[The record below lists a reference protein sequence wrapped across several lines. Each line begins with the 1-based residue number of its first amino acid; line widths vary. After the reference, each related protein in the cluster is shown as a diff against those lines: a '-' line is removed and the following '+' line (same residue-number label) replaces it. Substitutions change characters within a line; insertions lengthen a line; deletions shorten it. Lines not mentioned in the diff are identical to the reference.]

1 MSNSVLPR
9 LREVGDDEVTAWMA
23 RFDEHGVTYRASDAA
38 RLRLHLAGGLSAKT
52 LEAAMQDRLANCD
65 ARPDLTRVLVAA
77 DLLRMAADGSSTAAS
92 TRLMVE
98 ALEEWGQMAAYRRVK
113 EARDAEVA
121 SVVDNWDAIAA
132 AEKFAVERP
141 QRITRFFLGT
151 HALVADTLAGL
162 LFEDGVEESAKRKAV
177 MDGYLFAYGVYLG
190 LTDPAFAHELT
201 ELLGEELL
209 TDPKGAIPDALS
221 KLRGLI

>member
-162 LFEDGVEESAKRKAV
+162 QALGAAGRSRSGARVVGVTSKRP
-177 MDGYLFAYGVYLG
+177 M
-190 LTDPAFAHELT
+190 
-201 ELLGEELL
+201 
-209 TDPKGAIPDALS
+209 GAPVSGWLS
-221 KLRGLI
+221 SSPSNAATI